1 MKFDEISIGDSIP
14 SLQKKITQEVID
26 RWAEVSTDFN
36 PLHVDPEFAKKT
48 RFGGTIAHGHIA
60 LSFLCEMMHRWLGS
74 GWISGGGSLAG
85 IKFIAPIR
93 PGQTI
98 TMGGTITEKR
108 VDEGKNIVQADIF
121 VENQDGEKCVV
132 GSAQG
137 VVVE

>member
-1 MKFDEISIGDSIP
+1 M
-14 SLQKKITQEVID
+14 
-26 RWAEVSTDFN
+26 STDFN

-74 GWISGGGSLAG
+74 GWISGGSLAG
-85 IKFIAPIR
+85 IKFVAPIR
-93 PGQTI
+93 PGYTI
-98 TMGGTITEKR
+98 SMGGTITEKR
-108 VDEGKNIVQADIF
+108 AEEGKNIVQADIF

-137 VVVE
+137 MVVE

>member
-1 MKFDEISIGDSIP
+1 MQFEEISVGDSIP
-14 SLQKKITQEVID
+14 ALQKQITQEVINC
-26 RWAEVSTDFN
+26 WAEVSTDYN

-60 LSFLCEMMHRWLGS
+60 LSFLCEMMHRWLGP
-74 GWISGGGSLAG
+74 GWIAGGKLEG

-93 PGQTI
+93 PGHTI
-98 TMGGTITEKR
+98 SIGGTITEKR
-108 VDEGKNIVQADIF
+108 VEAGKNIVQAEIF

-137 VVVE
+137 IVVG

>member
-1 MKFDEISIGDSIP
+1 MKFEELSVGDSIP
-14 SLQKKITQEVID
+14 SLQKEITQEVING
-26 RWAEVSTDFN
+26 WAEVSTDFN
-36 PLHVDPEFAKKT
+36 PLHVDPEYAKKT

-74 GWISGGGSLAG
+74 GWVDGGKLEG

-93 PGQTI
+93 PGYTI
-98 TMGGTITEKR
+98 SVGGTITEKR
-108 VDEGKNIVQADIF
+108 VEAGKNVVQADIF

-137 VVVE
+137 VVVD

>member
-98 TMGGTITEKR
+98 TMGGTITENR

-121 VENQDGEKCVV
+121 VENQAGEKCVV

>member
-1 MKFDEISIGDSIP
+1 MRFEELSVGDSVP
-14 SLQKKITQEVID
+14 SLQKKITQEVIN

-74 GWISGGGSLAG
+74 GWVSGGSLTD
-85 IKFIAPIR
+85 IRFIAPVR
-93 PGQTI
+93 PGYTI

-108 VDEGKNIVQADIF
+108 GQAGKNVVQAEVF
-121 VENQDGEKCVV
+121 VENQDGERCVV

-137 VVVE
+137 FVLE

>member
-14 SLQKKITQEVID
+14 SLQKEITQEVID

-74 GWISGGGSLAG
+74 GWISGGRLAG
-85 IKFIAPIR
+85 IKFTAPIR
-93 PGQTI
+93 PGNMI
-98 TMGGTITEKR
+98 SIGGTITEKR
-108 VDEGKNIVQADIF
+108 FEEGKNIVQADIF
-121 VENQDGEKCVV
+121 VENQDGERCVV
-132 GSAQG
+132 GSAEG